1 MEKILF
7 RKLLIDCL
15 IFFLITL
22 FSASIIIWV
31 FQAVNFLDIMIE
43 DGRDY
48 LVYINYSLLNFPK
61 IVSKVLPFVF
71 FFSFFYV
78 ITKYELNNEL
88 IIFWNFGVNKI
99 QLINFL
105 LIFSI
110 FLTFIQITL
119 AAFMVPNSLDKAR
132 SFLRT
137 SSVNFLESFIKQKKF
152 NDTIKNVTIYSDGKD
167 KDGNLLNIYLKKEE
181 NINNFQITY
190 AKKGK
195 FVDKKNTQI
204 LVLHEGE
211 TINFINNKITNF
223 RFSKSD
229 FNLKNL
235 ETNTTTYIKT
245 QEVSTS
251 KLIKC
256 YLKLNNLNFF
266 SIDTNNV
273 VIENCLLA
281 NLNNVIKELYKR
293 FIIPFYIPS
302 LMLTI
307 LFLLLKSKE
316 NINYFNYRIFIFLF
330 GLLLIISSEMSL
342 RFIKNDVL
350 ENIKIFIIPMI
361 IIVLIYSIIY
371 FNLNSYKEKN
381 EDLYKIFK

>member
-1 MEKILF
+1 MKKILF

-15 IFFLITL
+15 TFFLITL
-22 FSASIIIWV
+22 FSTSIIIWV

-48 LVYINYSLLNFPK
+48 QVYINYSLLNFPK

-78 ITKYELNNEL
+78 ITRYELNNEL
-88 IIFWNFGVNKI
+88 IIFWNFGVNKF

-105 LIFSI
+105 FIFSI
-110 FLTFIQITL
+110 FLTLVQITL
-119 AAFMVPNSLDKAR
+119 AAFIVPNTQDMAR

-167 KDGNLLNIYLKKEE
+167 QDGNLVNIYLKKDE

-190 AKKGK
+190 AKKGNFINK
-195 FVDKKNTQI
+195 NNTQI
-204 LVLHEGE
+204 LVLYEGE
-211 TINFINNKITNF
+211 QINVVNDKITNF

-235 ETNTTTYIKT
+235 ESNTTTYVKT

-251 KLIKC
+251 KLFKC
-256 YLKLNNLNFF
+256 YLRLNKWEFF
-266 SIDTNNV
+266 NINTKDII
-273 VIENCLLA
+273 IENCVKE

-293 FIIPFYIPS
+293 FVIPFYIPT
-302 LMLTI
+302 LMLII
-307 LFLLLKSKE
+307 LFLILKSKE
-316 NINYFNYRIFIFLF
+316 NINYFNYRLFIFLL
-330 GLLLIISSEMSL
+330 GLSIIITSELSL
-342 RFIKNDVL
+342 RFVKNNIF
-350 ENIKIFIIPMI
+350 ENLKIFSIPILSLI
-361 IIVLIYSIIY
+361 IIYTIMYLS
-371 FNLNSYKEKN
+371 LNSFKEK
-381 EDLYKIFK
+381 K

>member
-1 MEKILF
+1 MKKILF
-7 RKLLIDCL
+7 RKLLTDCL

-31 FQAVNFLDIMIE
+31 FQAVNYLDIMIE

-48 LVYINYSLLNFPK
+48 LVYVNYSLLNFPK
-61 IVSKVLPFVF
+61 IVSKVLPFIF

-110 FLTFIQITL
+110 FLTLIQITL
-119 AAFMVPNSLDKAR
+119 AAFVVPKSLDKAR

-167 KDGNLLNIYLKKEE
+167 ENGNLLNIYLKKEE

-195 FVDKKNTQI
+195 FVERRDNQI

-223 RFSKSD
+223 RFSRSD

-256 YLKLNNLNFF
+256 YLKLNNINFLG
-266 SIDTNNV
+266 IDTNNV
-273 VIENCLLA
+273 VIENCLQA
-281 NLNNVIKELYKR
+281 NLNTVIKELYKR
-293 FIIPFYIPS
+293 FIIPFYIPP

-316 NINYFNYRIFIFLF
+316 NINYFNYRVFIFLI

-342 RFIKNDVL
+342 RFIKNNIF
-350 ENIKIFIIPMI
+350 ENIKIFIIPIFLMT
-361 IIVLIYSIIY
+361 LIYSTIY
-371 FNLNSYKEKN
+371 FNLNSYKK
-381 EDLYKIFK
+381 KR

>member
-61 IVSKVLPFVF
+61 VVSKVLPFVF

-78 ITKYELNNEL
+78 ISRYELNNEL
-88 IIFWNFGVNKI
+88 IIFWNFGVNKL

-105 LIFSI
+105 FIFSI
-110 FLTFIQITL
+110 FLTLIQIILTG
-119 AAFMVPNSLDKAR
+119 FIVPNAQDKAR

-167 KDGNLLNIYLKKEE
+167 KEGNLLNLYLKKVE

-190 AKKGK
+190 AKKGNFINK
-195 FVDKKNTQI
+195 RNTQI
-204 LVLHEGE
+204 LVLYEGE
-211 TINFINNKITNF
+211 TINVVNDKITNF

-235 ETNTTTYIKT
+235 ETNTTTYKKT
-245 QEVSTS
+245 QEVSST
-251 KLIKC
+251 KLINC
-256 YLKLNNLNFF
+256 YLRLNNS
-266 SIDTNNV
+266 SIFKVKKENV
-273 VIENCLLA
+273 IIENCVSA

-293 FIIPFYIPS
+293 FVVPFYLPS
-302 LMLTI
+302 LMLII
-307 LFLLLKSKE
+307 LFLILKSKE
-316 NINYFNYRIFIFLF
+316 NINYFTYRVFIFLF
-330 GLLLIISSEMSL
+330 GLLIIISSEMSL
-342 RFIKNDVL
+342 RFIKNNFI
-350 ENIKIFIIPMI
+350 ENIKIFIVPIMI
-361 IIVLIYSIIY
+361 IIFIYTVIY
-371 FNLNSYKEKN
+371 LNLNSIKEK
-381 EDLYKIFK
+381 K

>member
-7 RKLLIDCL
+7 RKLLFDCL

-61 IVSKVLPFVF
+61 IVSKVLPFIF

-78 ITKYELNNEL
+78 ISRYELNNEL

-105 LIFSI
+105 LVFSI
-110 FLTFIQITL
+110 FLTLMQITL
-119 AAFMVPNSLDKAR
+119 AAFVVPNSLDKAR

-152 NDTIKNVTIYSDGKD
+152 NDTIRNVTIYSDSKD
-167 KDGNLLNIYLKKEE
+167 KDGNLLNIYLKKEQ

-195 FVDKKNTQI
+195 FVNKRDTQV

-245 QEVSTS
+245 QEVSS
-251 KLIKC
+251 FKLIKC
-256 YLKLNNLNFF
+256 YLKLNNINFF
-266 SIDTNNV
+266 SINTNNI
-273 VIENCLLA
+273 VIENCVSA

-293 FIIPFYIPS
+293 FIVPFYIPP

-330 GLLLIISSEMSL
+330 GLVLIISSEMSL
-342 RFIKNDVL
+342 RFIKIDIL
-350 ENIKIFIIPMI
+350 ENLKIFIIPMI
-361 IIVLIYSIIY
+361 ILILIYSIIY
-371 FNLNSYKEKN
+371 LSLNSYEGKN
-381 EDLYKIFK
+381 EDLR

>member
-48 LVYINYSLLNFPK
+48 LVYVNYSFLNFPK

-78 ITKYELNNEL
+78 ISKYELNNEL
-88 IIFWNFGVNKI
+88 IIFWNFGINKI
-99 QLINFL
+99 QVINFL

-110 FLTFIQITL
+110 FLTLLQIIL
-119 AAFMVPNSLDKAR
+119 AAFIVPSSQDKAR

-137 SSVNFLESFIKQKKF
+137 SSVNFLESFVKQKKF
-152 NDTIKNVTIYSDGKD
+152 NDTIKNITIYTEGKD

-181 NINNFQITY
+181 NIDNFQITY

-204 LVLHEGE
+204 LVLYEGE
-211 TINFINNKITNF
+211 TINFVNNKITNF

-235 ETNTTTYIKT
+235 QTNTTTYIKT
-245 QEVSTS
+245 QEVSSS
-251 KLIKC
+251 KLIRC
-256 YLKLNNLNFF
+256 YLKLNDLKILD
-266 SIDTNNV
+266 IDTKNV
-273 VIENCLLA
+273 VIENCLPA

-302 LMLTI
+302 LMLAI
-307 LFLLLKSKE
+307 LFLILKSKE
-316 NINYFNYRIFIFLF
+316 NVNYLNYRIFIFLF
-330 GLLLIISSEMSL
+330 GLSIIISSEMSL
-342 RFIKNDVL
+342 RFIESDIL
-350 ENIKIFIIPMI
+350 DNIKIFIIPVIMMI
-361 IIVLIYSIIY
+361 LIYSTIY
-371 FNLNSYKEKN
+371 FNLKS
-381 EDLYKIFK
+381 FKRKK

>member
-61 IVSKVLPFVF
+61 VVSKVLPFVF

-78 ITKYELNNEL
+78 ISKYELNNEL
-88 IIFWNFGVNKI
+88 IIFWNFGVSKI
-99 QLINFL
+99 QIINFL

-110 FLTFIQITL
+110 FLTLIQIIL
-119 AAFMVPNSLDKAR
+119 AAFIVPNAQDKAR

-137 SSVNFLESFIKQKKF
+137 SSINFLESFIKQKKF
-152 NDTIKNVTIYSDGKD
+152 NDTIKNVTIYSEGKD
-167 KDGNLLNIYLKKEE
+167 QDGNLLNIYLKKEE
-181 NINNFQITY
+181 NINDFQITY

-195 FVDKKNTQI
+195 FVDKKNTQV
-204 LVLHEGE
+204 LVLYEGE
-211 TINFINNKITNF
+211 TINFINDKITNF

-235 ETNTTTYIKT
+235 EANTITYKKT
-245 QEVSTS
+245 QEVSS
-251 KLIKC
+251 VKLINC
-256 YLKLNNLNFF
+256 YLRLNNSNFF
-266 SIDTNNV
+266 NIDINDV
-273 VIENCLLA
+273 VIENCLPT

-293 FIIPFYIPS
+293 FIVPFYIPP

-316 NINYFNYRIFIFLF
+316 NINYLNYRIFIFLF
-330 GLLLIISSEMSL
+330 GLSLIICSEMSL
-342 RFIKNDVL
+342 RFIKNDIF
-350 ENIKIFIIPMI
+350 ENFKIFIIPLIIMI
-361 IIVLIYSIIY
+361 LIYSTIY
-371 FNLNSYKEKN
+371 LNINSYKGK
-381 EDLYKIFK
+381 K

>member
-1 MEKILF
+1 MKKILF

-15 IFFLITL
+15 TFFLITL

-78 ITKYELNNEL
+78 ITRYELNNEL
-88 IIFWNFGVNKI
+88 IIFWNFGVNKF

-105 LIFSI
+105 FIFSI
-110 FLTFIQITL
+110 FLTLVQITL
-119 AAFMVPNSLDKAR
+119 AAFIVPNTQDLAR

-167 KDGNLLNIYLKKEE
+167 LDGNLLNIYLKKDE

-190 AKKGK
+190 AKKGNFIRK
-195 FVDKKNTQI
+195 NNTQI
-204 LVLHEGE
+204 LVLYEGE
-211 TINFINNKITNF
+211 QINVVNDKITNF

-235 ETNTTTYIKT
+235 ESNTTTYVKT

-251 KLIKC
+251 KLFKC
-256 YLKLNNLNFF
+256 YLKLNKWELFNINTKDV
-266 SIDTNNV
+266 I
-273 VIENCLLA
+273 IENCVRE

-293 FIIPFYIPS
+293 FIIPFYIPT
-302 LMLTI
+302 LMLII
-307 LFLLLKSKE
+307 LFLILKSKE
-316 NINYFNYRIFIFLF
+316 NINYFNYRLFIFLL
-330 GLLLIISSEMSL
+330 GLSIIISSEVSL
-342 RFIKNDVL
+342 RFVKNNVF
-350 ENIKIFIIPMI
+350 ENLKIFSIPI
-361 IIVLIYSIIY
+361 LSLITIYTIIY
-371 FNLNSYKEKN
+371 LSLNSFKEK
-381 EDLYKIFK
+381 K

>member
-15 IFFLITL
+15 IFFFITL

-61 IVSKVLPFVF
+61 IVSKVLPFIF

-78 ITKYELNNEL
+78 ISKYELNNEL
-88 IIFWNFGVNKI
+88 IIFWNFGVTKF

-105 LIFSI
+105 FTFSI
-110 FLTFIQITL
+110 LLTFLQITL
-119 AAFMVPNSLDKAR
+119 AAFIVPNAQDKAR

-152 NDTIKNVTIYSDGKD
+152 NDTIRNVTIYSDGKD
-167 KDGNLLNIYLKKEE
+167 KDGNLLNLYLKKEE
-181 NINNFQITY
+181 NINDFQITY
-190 AKKGK
+190 AKKGV
-195 FVDKKNTQI
+195 FVEKKNAQI
-204 LVLHEGE
+204 LVLYEGE
-211 TINFINNKITNF
+211 TINVLNDKITNF
-223 RFSKSD
+223 KFSKSD

-235 ETNTTTYIKT
+235 ETNTTTYVKT
-245 QEVSTS
+245 QEVSS
-251 KLIKC
+251 LNLIKC
-256 YLKLNNLNFF
+256 YLKLKNLKFFNIDIKNFK
-266 SIDTNNV
+266 
-273 VIENCLLA
+273 IENCMTA

-293 FIIPFYIPS
+293 FIIPFYIPT

-316 NINYFNYRIFIFLF
+316 NINYFKYRIFIFLL
-330 GLLLIISSEMSL
+330 GLLIIISSEMSL
-342 RFIKNDVL
+342 RFIRNNIF
-350 ENIKIFIIPMI
+350 ENIKIFTIP
-361 IIVLIYSIIY
+361 IVTTFSVYLIIY
-371 FNLNSYKEKN
+371 FNLYS
-381 EDLYKIFK
+381 FKKKK

>member
-1 MEKILF
+1 MKKILF
-7 RKLLIDCL
+7 RKLLTDCL

-31 FQAVNFLDIMIE
+31 FQAVNYLDIMIE

-48 LVYINYSLLNFPK
+48 LVYVNYSLLNYPK
-61 IVSKVLPFVF
+61 IISKVLPFVF

-110 FLTFIQITL
+110 FLTLIQITL
-119 AAFMVPNSLDKAR
+119 AAFVVPKSLDKAR

-167 KDGNLLNIYLKKEE
+167 KHGNLLNIYLKKEE

-195 FVDKKNTQI
+195 FVDKNDTQI

-256 YLKLNNLNFF
+256 YLKLNNINFL

-273 VIENCLLA
+273 VIENCLPT
-281 NLNNVIKELYKR
+281 NLNTVIKELYKR
-293 FIIPFYIPS
+293 FIIPFYIPP

-342 RFIKNDVL
+342 RFIKNNIF
-350 ENIKIFIIPMI
+350 ENIKIFIIPVI
-361 IIVLIYSIIY
+361 LITLIYSTIY
-371 FNLNSYKEKN
+371 FNLNSYKEKR
-381 EDLYKIFK
+381 

>member
-1 MEKILF
+1 MKKILF

-15 IFFLITL
+15 TFFLITL

-78 ITKYELNNEL
+78 ITRYEMNNEL
-88 IIFWNFGVNKI
+88 IIFWNFGVNKF

-105 LIFSI
+105 FIFSI
-110 FLTFIQITL
+110 FLTLVQITL
-119 AAFMVPNSLDKAR
+119 AAFIVPSTQDIAR

-137 SSVNFLESFIKQKKF
+137 SSVNFLDSFIKQKKF

-167 KDGNLLNIYLKKEE
+167 ENGNLLNIYLKKDE

-190 AKKGK
+190 AKKGN
-195 FVDKKNTQI
+195 FINKKDTQI
-204 LVLHEGE
+204 LVLYEGE
-211 TINFINNKITNF
+211 QINVVNDKITNF

-235 ETNTTTYIKT
+235 ETNTTTYVKT

-251 KLIKC
+251 KVFKC
-256 YLKLNNLNFF
+256 YLRLNKWELFNINTKD
-266 SIDTNNV
+266 II
-273 VIENCLLA
+273 IENCVQE

-293 FIIPFYIPS
+293 FIIPFYIPT

-307 LFLLLKSKE
+307 LFLILKSKE
-316 NINYFNYRIFIFLF
+316 NINYFNYRLFIFLL
-330 GLLLIISSEMSL
+330 GLAIIISSEVSL
-342 RFIKNDVL
+342 RFVKNNIF
-350 ENIKIFIIPMI
+350 ENLKIFSIPI
-361 IIVLIYSIIY
+361 LSLITIYTIIY
-371 FNLNSYKEKN
+371 LALNSFEEK
-381 EDLYKIFK
+381 K

>member
-15 IFFLITL
+15 IFFIITL
-22 FSASIIIWV
+22 ISASIIIWV

-61 IVSKVLPFVF
+61 VVSKVLPFVF

-78 ITKYELNNEL
+78 ISRYELNNEL
-88 IIFWNFGVNKI
+88 IIFWNFGVNKL

-105 LIFSI
+105 FIFSI
-110 FLTFIQITL
+110 FLTLIQIILTG
-119 AAFMVPNSLDKAR
+119 FIVPNAQDKAR

-167 KDGNLLNIYLKKEE
+167 KEGNLLNLYLKKVE

-190 AKKGK
+190 AKKGNFINK
-195 FVDKKNTQI
+195 RNTQI
-204 LVLHEGE
+204 LVLYEGE
-211 TINFINNKITNF
+211 TINVVNDKITNF

-235 ETNTTTYIKT
+235 ETNTTTYKKT
-245 QEVSTS
+245 QEVSST
-251 KLIKC
+251 KLINC
-256 YLKLNNLNFF
+256 YLRLNNS
-266 SIDTNNV
+266 SIFKVKIENV
-273 VIENCLLA
+273 IIENCVSA

-293 FIIPFYIPS
+293 FVVPFYLPS
-302 LMLTI
+302 LMLII
-307 LFLLLKSKE
+307 LFLILKSKE
-316 NINYFNYRIFIFLF
+316 NINYFTYRVFIFLF
-330 GLLLIISSEMSL
+330 GLLIIISSEMSL
-342 RFIKNDVL
+342 RFIKNNFI
-350 ENIKIFIIPMI
+350 ENIKIFIVPIMI
-361 IIVLIYSIIY
+361 IIFIYTVIY
-371 FNLNSYKEKN
+371 LNLNSIKEK
-381 EDLYKIFK
+381 K

>member
-110 FLTFIQITL
+110 FLTFLQITL
-119 AAFMVPNSLDKAR
+119 AAFVVPNSLDKAR

-152 NDTIKNVTIYSDGKD
+152 NDTIKNITIYSDGKD
-167 KDGNLLNIYLKKEE
+167 DDGNLLNIYLKKEE

-195 FVDKKNTQI
+195 FVDKRDAQI

-251 KLIKC
+251 KLIRC
-256 YLKLNNLNFF
+256 YLKLNNINFF
-266 SIDTNNV
+266 GIDTNNV
-273 VIENCLLA
+273 VIENCVLA

-316 NINYFNYRIFIFLF
+316 SINYFNYRIFIFLF
-330 GLLLIISSEMSL
+330 GLSLIISSEMSL
-342 RFIKNDVL
+342 RFIKSDVL
-350 ENIKIFIIPMI
+350 ENFKIFIIPII

-371 FNLNSYKEKN
+371 FNLNSYKGK
-381 EDLYKIFK
+381 K

>member
-15 IFFLITL
+15 TFFLITL

-31 FQAVNFLDIMIE
+31 FQAVNYLDIMIE

-110 FLTFIQITL
+110 FLTFLQITL
-119 AAFMVPNSLDKAR
+119 AALVVPNSLDKAR

-152 NDTIKNVTIYSDGKD
+152 NDTIKNITIYSDGKD
-167 KDGNLLNIYLKKEE
+167 DDGNLLNIYLKKEE

-195 FVDKKNTQI
+195 FVDKRDAQI

-251 KLIKC
+251 KLIRC
-256 YLKLNNLNFF
+256 YLKLNNINFF
-266 SIDTNNV
+266 GIDTNNV
-273 VIENCLLA
+273 VIENCVLA

-316 NINYFNYRIFIFLF
+316 SINYFNYRIFIFLF
-330 GLLLIISSEMSL
+330 GLSLIISSEMSL
-342 RFIKNDVL
+342 RFIKSDVL
-350 ENIKIFIIPMI
+350 ENFKIFIIPII

-371 FNLNSYKEKN
+371 FNLNSYKGK
-381 EDLYKIFK
+381 K

>member
-7 RKLLIDCL
+7 RKLLSDCL

-61 IVSKVLPFVF
+61 VISKVLPFVF

-78 ITKYELNNEL
+78 ISKYELNNEL
-88 IIFWNFGVNKI
+88 IIFWNFGVNKF

-105 LIFSI
+105 FIFSI
-110 FLTFIQITL
+110 FLTLLQIIL
-119 AAFMVPNSLDKAR
+119 ASFVVPSAQDKAR

-137 SSVNFLESFIKQKKF
+137 SSVNFLESFVKKKKF
-152 NDTIKNVTIYSDGKD
+152 NDTIKDLTIYSDNKD
-167 KDGNLLNIYLKKEE
+167 KDGNLLNIYMKKEE
-181 NINNFQITY
+181 NIKNFQITY
-190 AKKGK
+190 AKKGNFINK
-195 FVDKKNTQI
+195 ENNQI
-204 LVLHEGE
+204 LVLYEGE
-211 TINFINNKITNF
+211 TINVVDDKVTNF
-223 RFSKSD
+223 KFSKSD

-235 ETNTTTYIKT
+235 KTNTTTYIKT

-266 SIDTNNV
+266 NIKTKDV
-273 VIENCLLA
+273 VVENCLES

-293 FIIPFYIPS
+293 LIIPFYIPS
-302 LMLTI
+302 LMLVIQFLI
-307 LFLLLKSKE
+307 LRSKE

-330 GLLLIISSEMSL
+330 GLLIIISSEMSL
-342 RFIKNDVL
+342 RFIKSNFLD
-350 ENIKIFIIPMI
+350 NIKIFIIPLIVI
-361 IIVLIYSIIY
+361 ISIYSIIY
-371 FNLNSYKEKN
+371 FNLNSFKEK
-381 EDLYKIFK
+381 K

>member
-61 IVSKVLPFVF
+61 VVSKVLPFVF

-78 ITKYELNNEL
+78 ISRYELNNEL
-88 IIFWNFGVNKI
+88 IIFWNFGVNKL

-105 LIFSI
+105 FIFSI
-110 FLTFIQITL
+110 FLTLIQIILTG
-119 AAFMVPNSLDKAR
+119 FIVPNAQDKAR

-167 KDGNLLNIYLKKEE
+167 KEGNLLNLYLKKVE

-190 AKKGK
+190 AKKGNFINK
-195 FVDKKNTQI
+195 RNTQI
-204 LVLHEGE
+204 LVLYEGE
-211 TINFINNKITNF
+211 TINVVNDKITNF

-235 ETNTTTYIKT
+235 ETNTTTYKKT
-245 QEVSTS
+245 QEVSST
-251 KLIKC
+251 KLINC
-256 YLKLNNLNFF
+256 YLRLNNS
-266 SIDTNNV
+266 SIFKVKIENV
-273 VIENCLLA
+273 IIENCVSA

-293 FIIPFYIPS
+293 FVVPFYLPS
-302 LMLTI
+302 LMLII
-307 LFLLLKSKE
+307 LFLILKSKE
-316 NINYFNYRIFIFLF
+316 NINYFTYRVFIFLF
-330 GLLLIISSEMSL
+330 GLLIIISSEMSL
-342 RFIKNDVL
+342 RFIKNNFI
-350 ENIKIFIIPMI
+350 ENIKIFIVPIMI
-361 IIVLIYSIIY
+361 IIFIYTVIY
-371 FNLNSYKEKN
+371 LNLNFIKEK
-381 EDLYKIFK
+381 K